1 MQENARLLQSL
12 YDEETARFEAAMYK
26 VRGCVSGCLNGCMS
40 ERLAGNAW
48 CCWGRGGQ
56 ALRGSMGPH
65 GSIQPPHIINRKTKQ
80 PHPTHQIQMMRRLKE
95 EEGAAAKVAEAGRVE
110 REQLQREYEAK
121 LKERE
126 RALAAATE
134 GREGLQ
140 RRLDA
145 ELEVGGVW
153 VWVWAC
159 VKGRV

>member
-1 MQENARLLQSL
+1 
-12 YDEETARFEAAMYK
+12 
-26 VRGCVSGCLNGCMS
+26 
-40 ERLAGNAW
+40 
-48 CCWGRGGQ
+48 
-56 ALRGSMGPH
+56 
-65 GSIQPPHIINRKTKQ
+65 
-80 PHPTHQIQMMRRLKE
+80 MMRRLKE

-153 VWVWAC
+153 VWVWVC
-159 VKGRV
+159 VKGPHSMHHVPTHHPPTNPTSPKHQNKQDKATALAALDAQLQAEQEARAAAQTRLARFEEQAAARVARWVGGFVGC